1 MKPSRRSPLPR
12 KRSPTCLR
20 FDQVKGKT
28 VEFVEMSA
36 NADYPCVEIAF
47 EDKTSLRFVMDFSL
61 TMEPTYSD
69 WGTGNPRL
77 LRSWG
82 PVVCR

>member
-1 MKPSRRSPLPR
+1 MKPSRRSPPPR
-12 KRSPTCLR
+12 KRSPTRLR

-61 TMEPTYSD
+61 TMEPTYAD
-69 WGTGNPRL
+69 WRTGNARL
-77 LRSWG
+77 LRKW
-82 PVVCR
+82 PAIECR

>member
-12 KRSPTCLR
+12 KRSPTLLR

-61 TMEPTYSD
+61 TMEPIYAD
-69 WGTGNPRL
+69 WRTGSARL